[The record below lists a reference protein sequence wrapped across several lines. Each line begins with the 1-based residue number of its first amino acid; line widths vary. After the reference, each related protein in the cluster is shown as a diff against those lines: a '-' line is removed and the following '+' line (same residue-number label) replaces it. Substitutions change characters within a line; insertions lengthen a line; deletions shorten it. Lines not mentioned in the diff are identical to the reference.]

1 MKREMIVMAE
11 VYSTEKEKELE
22 ERCRALFDRTLYCVY
37 VHDFEGNF
45 LDANETALNLL
56 GYTRDEIS
64 SLDFTSLLDEDQ
76 LKTARKA
83 TKDLLKSGVQETP
96 IEYRLRKKD
105 GSYVWVE
112 AEASVLFMEGKP
124 YAIQGIAKDITK
136 QKMILEALRESEEKY
151 RSLTTNLNVGVYRN
165 TSGPKGR
172 FIEANPAIVRMFGY
186 TSREEFLELSV
197 ADLYQNPED
206 RDMFNK
212 KILKEG
218 FVKNEEL
225 NLKRKD
231 GSPFVGSVSAV
242 AVKDSKGEILYYDG
256 IIEDIS
262 ERKRSQKELEDS
274 EEKYR
279 ALVEQSLQ
287 GIVILQGVPP
297 HPIFVNPTVSEIT
310 GYSSQDILSFSPEEV
325 KSLIPPEDQER
336 LFTDYE
342 KRLKGEDLIPHFEMH
357 VTRKDGELRWL
368 EVHSKLIEYSGEP
381 AVQAIF
387 VDITERKKAEEQIQT
402 LNLQLKERID
412 ERSRRIEIL
421 LNARQRLQ
429 VEKNWEK
436 GLRDIVETM
445 SSLGFDQTGIFMV
458 NRLRKS
464 LIFHS
469 GKGVNLP
476 EVGAAIPLKDKEY
489 FGVRCVLER
498 RTIHVQDAAS
508 AEGKQIGSGSRSLA
522 WVSIMVQD
530 EAFAALA
537 AGNLHMNNPITE
549 EDVKDLEILASM
561 CGNFIDRTSILVEP
575 AAEEPISTK
584 IKYWLDPSEGYIVL
598 EKRPE
603 KSLKIFHDLV
613 THDIPGFII
622 SREHPEKVKKKY
634 SFSRT
639 PGLWL
644 SRFEV
649 DGALSPDD
657 LPKLIYIVKD
667 FTRKCEESV
676 VFLDGLEYL
685 ITQIGFETVM
695 KHLEELK
702 DIVVISK
709 SRLIIPVHKGA
720 ISEREFSTLEREF
733 VVVPE

>member
-1 MKREMIVMAE
+1 MTE
-11 VYSTEKEKELE
+11 VYTTERLKELE

-37 VHDFEGNF
+37 VHDFKGNF
-45 LDANETALNLL
+45 LDANKTALNLL
-56 GYTRDEIS
+56 GYTREEIS
-64 SLDFTSLLDEDQ
+64 SLNFSTLLDDDQ
-76 LKTARKA
+76 LKTARKV
-83 TKDLLKSGVQETP
+83 TRDLLESGFQEAP
-96 IEYRLRKKD
+96 MEYRLRKKD

-112 AEASVLFMEGKP
+112 AEASLLFREGKP
-124 YAIQGIAKDITK
+124 YAVQGIAKDITK
-136 QKMILEALRESEEKY
+136 QKMTLEALRESEEKY

-165 TSGPKGR
+165 TSGARGR
-172 FIEANPAIVRMFGY
+172 FIEANPAIVKMFGY
-186 TSREEFLELSV
+186 INREEFLGLSV
-197 ADLYQNPED
+197 ADLYQNPEA

-218 FVKNEEL
+218 FVKDEEL
-225 NLKRKD
+225 NLKKKD

-242 AVKDSKGEILYYDG
+242 AVMDSKGKILFYDG

-262 ERKRSQKELEDS
+262 DRKRSQKELEDS

-279 ALVEQSLQ
+279 TLVEQSLQ
-287 GIVILQGVPP
+287 GVVIVQSVPP
-297 HPIFVNPTVSEIT
+297 HPVFVNPAVAEIT
-310 GYSSQDILSFSPEEV
+310 GFSSQEILSFSPEEMR
-325 KSLIPPEDQER
+325 SLIPPRDQEH
-336 LFTDYE
+336 LFKDYE
-342 KRLKGEDLIPHFEMH
+342 KRLKGKEPTPHFEMR
-357 VTRKDGELRWL
+357 VIRKDGALRWL
-368 EVHSKLIEYSGEP
+368 EVHSKLIEYSKGP

-387 VDITERKKAEEQIQT
+387 VDITERKKAEEQIRT
-402 LNLQLKERID
+402 LNLELKRRIE

-445 SSLGFDQTGIFMV
+445 SNLGFDQTGIFMV

-469 GKGVNLP
+469 GTGANLP
-476 EVGAAIPLKDKEY
+476 DVGAAIPLSDKEY

-508 AEGKQIGSGSRSLA
+508 AKGKQIGPGSSSLA
-522 WVSIMVQD
+522 WVPIMVQD

-537 AGNLHMNNPITE
+537 AGNFHKNNPITD

-584 IKYWLDPSEGYIVL
+584 IKYWVDPSEGYIVL
-598 EKRPE
+598 EKKPG

-613 THDIPGFII
+613 THGVPGFII
-622 SREHPEKVKKKY
+622 SREYPEKVKKKY
-634 SFSRT
+634 NLLRT
-639 PGLWL
+639 PVLWL
-644 SRFEV
+644 SRFEI

-657 LPKLIYIVKD
+657 LPKLNYIVKD

-685 ITQIGFETVM
+685 ITQIGFDTVM
-695 KHLEELK
+695 KHLQELK

-709 SRLIIPVHKGA
+709 SRLIVPVHKGA
-720 ISEREFSTLEREF
+720 ISEREFSILEREF
-733 VVVPE
+733 VVVTE